1 MRFIQSQYHANL
13 FIERSELIT
22 MTAPQKSVALTKNI
36 PSLVFIWFQFP
47 FRSKTSNCL
56 PSLVATRIRSN

>member
-36 PSLVFIWFQFP
+36 QSLAWFQFP

-56 PSLVATRIRSN
+56 PSLATTLIRSN